1 MSLIA
6 SEPSY
11 IEVAKFRKAWERVC
25 CGTQE
30 KQMSNREGEAAAK
43 TTAESGVLGFLSHVR
58 RR

>member
-25 CGTQE
+25 YATLE
-30 KQMSNREGEAAAK
+30 KQMANRESEAAAK
-43 TTAESGVLGFLSHVR
+43 TTAGSGVLEFLSHVR